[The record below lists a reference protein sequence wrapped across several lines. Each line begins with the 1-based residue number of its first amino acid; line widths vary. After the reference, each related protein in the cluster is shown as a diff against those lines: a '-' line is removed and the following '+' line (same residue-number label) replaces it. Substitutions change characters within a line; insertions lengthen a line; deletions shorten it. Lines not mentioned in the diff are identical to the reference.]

1 MSSRSNIGLE
11 QGALQSISSPRAA
24 LVVVVVVVVA
34 VVVVVVAG
42 GAGGAVGRR
51 LRWPLRPKVPK
62 CMLYGERP
70 CKRRRSA
77 SAIPTSS
84 RTCSSI

>member
-51 LRWPLRPKVPK
+51 LR
-62 CMLYGERP
+62 C
-70 CKRRRSA
+70 S
-77 SAIPTSS
+77 PT
-84 RTCSSI
+84 